1 MKNLSVRNAI
11 HASVGLLFVLAAAVP
26 VQAQEPAKPLP
37 AATLHGLPPAGAA
50 KFSEIPATP
59 ELIRKLQGGG
69 YTLYLRHGPTDN
81 TKADRVPAV
90 DMDDCNTQ
98 RPLTEEGRALMT
110 KVGEHIRR
118 AKIPFAELRVSPL
131 CRAKDSAAAAF
142 PKFKATIDNNLM
154 YVANFTDAQKA
165 PIIANTRQL
174 LSSPVV
180 ANNNRL
186 VLAHAPNLMDLIGYF
201 PKEGTLVVFLPKG
214 KDGFEYVASIPPA
227 LWSALLP

>member
-1 MKNLSVRNAI
+1 MKTPARLSLIRAVI
-11 HASVGLLFVLAAAVP
+11 GLLCAAVVVP
-26 VQAQEPAKPLP
+26 GHTQDAAKVLP

-50 KFSEIPATP
+50 KFTEVAATAD
-59 ELIRKLQGGG
+59 LVHKLQNGG

-90 DMDDCNTQ
+90 DLDDCSTQ

-110 KVGEHIRR
+110 KVGEYIRK

-131 CRAKDSAAAAF
+131 CRARDSAAAAF
-142 PKFKATIDNNLM
+142 PRFKAAVDNNLM
-154 YVANFTDAQKA
+154 YVANFTSEQKA

-180 ANNNRL
+180 MNSNRI

-214 KDGFEYVASIPPA
+214 KEGFEYVASIPPT
-227 LWSALLP
+227 LWPALLP